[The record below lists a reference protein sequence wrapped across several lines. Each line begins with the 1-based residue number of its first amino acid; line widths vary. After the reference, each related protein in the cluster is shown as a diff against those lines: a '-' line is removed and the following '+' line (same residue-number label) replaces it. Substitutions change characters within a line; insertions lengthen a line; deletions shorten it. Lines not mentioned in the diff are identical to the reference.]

1 MIIVMKPG
9 SSKGELDHV
18 IKTVEGVGLK
28 AVLLHGTER
37 DVVACLG
44 DKRDIAKDFW
54 NALPGVENAVPIL
67 SPYKM
72 ASREVRPT
80 TSQVQIGPQFAL
92 GGKTIGVIAG
102 PCAVENKEQLLS
114 IARGVKGHGAVALRG
129 GAFKPRTSPYSFQ
142 GLEEEGLKYL
152 AETREETGL
161 PVVTEVLSPEHVEMV
176 AKHVDVLQI
185 GTRNMGNFVLLKA
198 VGEQPKPVILK
209 RGMSATLDEF
219 LLAAEYILS
228 SGNSNV
234 ILCERGIRTFENH
247 TRFTLS
253 LSAVPQL
260 KSLTHLPVIVDPS
273 HGTGKRHLV
282 NPMSKGAVAVGADGL
297 LIEVHMDPEEALV
310 DGAQTLTTDD
320 FGTLMKEL
328 KPVAEAVGRDI

>member
-1 MIIVMKPG
+1 MVIVMKPG
-9 SSKGELDHV
+9 SSKEETDHV
-18 IKTVEGVGLK
+18 IKIVEAKGLK

-37 DVVACLG
+37 DVIACLG
-44 DKRDIAKDFW
+44 DKRDIAQEFW
-54 NALPGVENAVPIL
+54 NAIPGVEKAVPIL

-72 ASREVRPT
+72 ASRDVKPT
-80 TSQVQIGPQFAL
+80 PTRIQISPDFSF
-92 GGKTIGVIAG
+92 GGKTVGVIAG
-102 PCAVENKEQLLS
+102 PCAVENKSQLLS
-114 IARGVKGHGAVALRG
+114 IASRVKECGAVALRG
-129 GAFKPRTSPYSFQ
+129 GAFKPRTNPYSFQ
-142 GLEEEGLKYL
+142 GLEEEGLAYL
-152 AETREETGL
+152 AETREEVDL
-161 PVVTEVLSPEHVEMV
+161 PIVTEVLSPEHVEVV
-176 AKHVDVLQI
+176 ARYADILQI

-209 RGMSATLDEF
+209 RGMSATLEEF

-228 SGNSNV
+228 RGNNNV
-234 ILCERGIRTFENH
+234 ILCERGIRTFEKH

-260 KSLTHLPVIVDPS
+260 KQLTHLPVIVDPS

-297 LIEVHMDPEEALV
+297 IIEVHMDPEKAFM
-310 DGAQTLTTDD
+310 DGAQTITPDD

-328 KPVAEAVGRDI
+328 KPVAQAVGREI

>member
-9 SSKGELDHV
+9 ASKKETDHV
-18 IKTVEGVGLK
+18 IKTVEEKGLK

-37 DVVACLG
+37 DVIACLG
-44 DKRDIAKDFW
+44 DKRDIAQDFW
-54 NALPGVENAVPIL
+54 NAIPGVEKAMPIL

-72 ASREVRPT
+72 ASREVKPT
-80 TSQVQIGPQFAL
+80 PSLIQISKGFSF
-92 GGKTIGVIAG
+92 GGKKIGVIAG
-102 PCAVENKEQLLS
+102 PCAVENKAQLLS
-114 IARGVKGHGAVALRG
+114 IANSVKKSGAIALRG

-142 GLEEEGLKYL
+142 GLEEEGLEYL
-152 AETREETGL
+152 AETREEVGL
-161 PVVTEVLSPEHVEMV
+161 PVVTEVLSPEHVEV
-176 AKHVDVLQI
+176 VGRYADILQI

-228 SGNSNV
+228 RGNTNV

-253 LSAVPQL
+253 LSVVPQL
-260 KSLTHLPVIVDPS
+260 KQLTHLPVIVDPS
-273 HGTGKRHLV
+273 HGTGYRHLV

-297 LIEVHMDPEEALV
+297 LIEVHVDPEKAFV
-310 DGAQTLTTDD
+310 DGAQTITTDSFD
-320 FGTLMKEL
+320 TLMKEL
-328 KPVAEAVGRDI
+328 KPVAQAVGRDI